1 MKYYAK
7 VYTGNPETG
16 LISPGEMLTDKQVKQ
31 LGEEKILE
39 LCGRGVLGQMPGKE
53 AEAPAK
59 EPEIAPE
66 TEEEPDA
73 EPETE
78 PEQGTEPETEP
89 EQDAEPETE
98 PEQGTEPETEGKQGT
113 DPDSEE
119 EPETEEELPEL
130 GDGEDLVSE
139 AEPEPE
145 KPAKKTTKSGKGR
158 K

>member
-39 LCGRGVLGQMPGKE
+39 LCGRGVLGQIPGKE

-73 EPETE
+73 TPDTEPEQDAEPDTE
-78 PEQGTEPETEP
+78 PEQGTEPEIEG
-89 EQDAEPETE
+89 
-98 PEQGTEPETEGKQGT
+98 EQGTAPN
-113 DPDSEE
+113 SEE

-145 KPAKKTTKSGKGR
+145 KPAKKTTKSSKGR

>member
-73 EPETE
+73 TPDTEPEQDAEPDTE
-78 PEQGTEPETEP
+78 PEQGTEPEIEG
-89 EQDAEPETE
+89 
-98 PEQGTEPETEGKQGT
+98 EQGTAPN
-113 DPDSEE
+113 SEE

-145 KPAKKTTKSGKGR
+145 KPAKKTTKSSKGR